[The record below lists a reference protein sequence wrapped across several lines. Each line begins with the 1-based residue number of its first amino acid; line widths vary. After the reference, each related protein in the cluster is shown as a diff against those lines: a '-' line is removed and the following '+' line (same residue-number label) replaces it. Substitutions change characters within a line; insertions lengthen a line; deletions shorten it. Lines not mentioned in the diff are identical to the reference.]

1 MMRNEAKL
9 MNSSTASS
17 NFSARPVRVQRGS
30 IAPPQPAR
38 WKMTLV
44 LWMMVYPM
52 ITGLGLVLNP
62 FLKDRPLAVRNFVLT
77 AIFVPVM
84 VYGAVPVARKFVTK
98 LDAQQRN

>member
-1 MMRNEAKL
+1 
-9 MNSSTASS
+9 MNRSTAPSA
-17 NFSARPVRVQRGS
+17 FSVPSAPVQQGS
-30 IAPPQPAR
+30 IASPQPAR

-62 FLKDRPLAVRNFVLT
+62 FLKDRPLVVRNFVLT

-84 VYGAVPVARKFVTK
+84 VYGAVPVARKLVTR
-98 LDAQQRN
+98 LDTQRKNKN

>member
-1 MMRNEAKL
+1 

-17 NFSARPVRVQRGS
+17 NFSARPVHVQRGS
-30 IAPPQPAR
+30 IASPQPAR

-62 FLKDRPLAVRNFVLT
+62 FLKDRPLMVRNFVLT

-84 VYGAVPVARKFVTK
+84 VYGAVPVARKFALK
-98 LDAQQRN
+98 LDAQQKN

>member
-1 MMRNEAKL
+1 
-9 MNSSTASS
+9 MNTS
-17 NFSARPVRVQRGS
+17 NVPSAFSVRPSHVQDGS
-30 IAPPQPAR
+30 IPSPQPAR

-62 FLKDRPLAVRNFVLT
+62 FLKDRPLVVRNFVLT

-84 VYGAVPVARKFVTK
+84 VYGAVPVARKFALK
-98 LDAQQRN
+98 LDAQQKN

>member
-1 MMRNEAKL
+1 
-9 MNSSTASS
+9 MNTATPSPTLS
-17 NFSARPVRVQRGS
+17 VPTSYVQHGS
-30 IAPPQPAR
+30 IPSPQPAR

-62 FLKDRPLAVRNFVLT
+62 LLKDRPLMVRNFVLT

-98 LDAQQRN
+98 LDAHQKN

>member
-1 MMRNEAKL
+1 
-9 MNSSTASS
+9 MNSSTASP
-17 NFSARPVRVQRGS
+17 NVLVQPVHVQRSS
-30 IAPPQPAR
+30 IAPSQPAR

-62 FLKDRPLAVRNFVLT
+62 LLKDRPLAVRNFVLT

-84 VYGAVPVARKFVTK
+84 VYGAVPVARKFVIQ
-98 LDAQQRN
+98 LDGQQKK

>member
-1 MMRNEAKL
+1 

-17 NFSARPVRVQRGS
+17 NFSAQPVHVQRSS

-52 ITGLGLVLNP
+52 ITSLGLVLNP
-62 FLKDRPLAVRNFVLT
+62 LLKDRPLAVRNFVLT
-77 AIFVPVM
+77 VIFVPVM
-84 VYGAVPVARKFVTK
+84 VYGAVPVARKFVIQF
-98 LDAQQRN
+98 DAQQKK

>member
-1 MMRNEAKL
+1 MD
-9 MNSSTASS
+9 SSTATST
-17 NFSARPVRVQRGS
+17 FSVQHSQVRHGS

-38 WKMTLV
+38 WKMSLV
-44 LWMMVYPM
+44 LWIMVYPM

-84 VYGAVPVARKFVTK
+84 VYGAVPAARKFVIK
-98 LDAQQRN
+98 LDTQQKN

>member
-1 MMRNEAKL
+1 

-17 NFSARPVRVQRGS
+17 NFSAQPVHVQRGS

-62 FLKDRPLAVRNFVLT
+62 FLKDQPLAVRNFVLT

-84 VYGAVPVARKFVTK
+84 VYGAVPVARKVVIK
-98 LDAQQRN
+98 LDTQQKN

>member
-1 MMRNEAKL
+1 
-9 MNSSTASS
+9 MNASNDLS
-17 NFSARPVRVQRGS
+17 AFSVCPSHPQHGS
-30 IAPPQPAR
+30 VASPQPAR

-62 FLKDRPLAVRNFVLT
+62 FLKDRPLVVRNLVLT

-84 VYGAVPVARKFVTK
+84 VYGAVPIARRFVSK
-98 LDAQQRN
+98 LDAQQKN

>member
-1 MMRNEAKL
+1 
-9 MNSSTASS
+9 MNRSTAPSTYS
-17 NFSARPVRVQRGS
+17 VPPPPVQHGS

-84 VYGAVPVARKFVTK
+84 VYGAVPVARKFALK
-98 LDAQQRN
+98 LDAHQKN